1 MTDIVFKDTDAK
13 DLYDALQSN
22 LSKTYS
28 YFYGVVDKES
38 YETMV
43 MNIIEEIKNDDKDKK
58 EKRLFT
64 SINNQLADHLESVL
78 SDANT
83 AYKYISNILVE
94 YSFKD
99 MMTFFN
105 KIGSLFQKNGVIV
118 GYETITKLFD
128 ENETIK
134 KYIQDFVATNYNLVV
149 TDRVDD
155 IYPNMFLCQF
165 VDMYCE
171 KNNITVE
178 RPENVNEYKELANVD
193 DNISMYLQ
201 EIGDIP
207 LLTREE
213 EKQLGYQILEGNE
226 EAKKTFAAHNLKL
239 VVSIAR
245 HYSGRG
251 MEFPDM
257 IEEGNIGLLKAIDK
271 FDITKGYKFST
282 YATWWIKQSI
292 TRALADKTRSIRLPV
307 YLHAKVTTYKALYEK
322 FLKENFREP
331 SVGEMSIVMKEPI
344 DRIIYY
350 EKLSRLEP
358 TSLHTKVGQEDD
370 TELGDFIPSEED
382 GPEEL
387 ATNEAMKRDVR
398 KLLEIVG
405 LSDRERIVI
414 EERYGLNDNIPKT
427 LQDIG
432 DRFGVTRERI
442 RQVQDKALR
451 KLANPKYASLV
462 SSYLYG
468 TDDARSIRQ
477 KKYRTTREDV
487 TRTMP
492 TDMYIRYTKFEY
504 LRKHLTEL
512 FDKPN
517 SANILEVFSR
527 REAIILIL
535 YYGYIEN
542 IVCTPEEIAKFLYMD
557 VREVE
562 NVITELKDV
571 YEENIYLFTNDKG
584 EQSNAVTM

>member
-1 MTDIVFKDTDAK
+1 
-13 DLYDALQSN
+13 
-22 LSKTYS
+22 
-28 YFYGVVDKES
+28 
-38 YETMV
+38 
-43 MNIIEEIKNDDKDKK
+43 
-58 EKRLFT
+58 
-64 SINNQLADHLESVL
+64 
-78 SDANT
+78 
-83 AYKYISNILVE
+83 
-94 YSFKD
+94 
-99 MMTFFN
+99 
-105 KIGSLFQKNGVIV
+105 
-118 GYETITKLFD
+118 
-128 ENETIK
+128 
-134 KYIQDFVATNYNLVV
+134 
-149 TDRVDD
+149 
-155 IYPNMFLCQF
+155 
-165 VDMYCE
+165 
-171 KNNITVE
+171 
-178 RPENVNEYKELANVD
+178 
-193 DNISMYLQ
+193 MYLQ

-331 SVGEMSIVMKEPI
+331 SVGEMSIVMNEPI

-358 TSLHTKVGQEDD
+358 ASLHTKVGQEDD

-382 GPEEL
+382 GPEEI

-492 TDMYIRYTKFEY
+492 IDMYIRYSKFEY

-517 SANILEVFSR
+517 SDNILEVFSR

-571 YEENIYLFTNDKG
+571 YEENIYLFTNVKG